1 MNICAVI
8 LIGGSGAKLWPLSRA
23 VRPKQLLALHDDDTI
38 LQSVV
43 KRLEELS
50 IEFTITICRDID
62 GRS

>member
-23 VRPKQLLALHDDDTI
+23 VRPKQFFALHGDDTI
-38 LQSVV
+38 PQSVV

-50 IEFTITICRDID
+50 VELTITIYRDID